1 VIAYR
6 AIFSAG
12 RYRPIK
18 SLIFAVTPIELIAA
32 CYGVLLFNLQDI
44 PTMNIGFIGL
54 GIMGRPMAL
63 NLIKGGHTVTVWA
76 RRAESMQGLVDA
88 GAIAAATPAEAAR
101 GNQLLF
107 SMVADAPDV
116 SEVMHAAVAAAE
128 PGLVAVDMST
138 IAPAAARRIGEELA
152 SHGIDFLDAPVSGGE
167 VGAIAGTLSIM
178 VGGSAAGFAKAKA
191 AFECMG
197 KNIVHVGASGA
208 GQVTKAANQI
218 VTGMGVLAVAEA
230 FAFASKNGVDRSKVR
245 EALLGGFAY
254 SKILENHGQ
263 RMIDGNFKPG
273 FKSWMHEKDLN
284 IVMQTAHELGLCL
297 PGSAATAQ
305 MFNAMVGSGRGEE
318 DSIAVLKLL
327 EGLSGQA

>member
-1 VIAYR
+1 MKIA
-6 AIFSAG
+6 F
-12 RYRPIK
+12 
-18 SLIFAVTPIELIAA
+18 L
-32 CYGVLLFNLQDI
+32 
-44 PTMNIGFIGL
+44 GL

-63 NLIKGGHTVTVWA
+63 NLIKGGHAVTVWA
-76 RRAESMQGLVDA
+76 RRAESMQPLLDA
-88 GAIAAATPAEAAR
+88 GASAAASPAEAAA
-101 GNQLLF
+101 GVELVI

-116 SEVMHAAVAAAE
+116 AEVMRGVAAGAA

-152 SHGIDFLDAPVSGGE
+152 AAGVDFVDAPVSGGE

-178 VGGSAAGFAKAKA
+178 AGGSEA
-191 AFECMG
+191 AFARAQPAFVCMG
-197 KNIVHVGASGA
+197 KNIVHVGASSA

-263 RMIDGNFKPG
+263 RMLDRNFKPG

-305 MFNAMVGSGRGEE
+305 MFNAMVGSGHGEE

-327 EGLSGQA
+327 EGLSGQDA

>member
-1 VIAYR
+1 M
-6 AIFSAG
+6 
-12 RYRPIK
+12 K
-18 SLIFAVTPIELIAA
+18 
-32 CYGVLLFNLQDI
+32 
-44 PTMNIGFIGL
+44 IGFIGL
-54 GIMGRPMAL
+54 GIMGRAMAL
-63 NLIKGGHTVTVWA
+63 NLIKGGHTVSVWA
-76 RRAESMQGLVDA
+76 RRAESMQPLLDA
-88 GAIAAATPAEAAR
+88 GAKAASSASDAAQ
-101 GNQLLF
+101 GNELVI

-116 SEVMHAAVAAAE
+116 AEVMRAVAAAAE
-128 PGLVAVDMST
+128 PGLIAIDMST
-138 IAPAAARRIGEELA
+138 IAPAAARQVGEELA
-152 SHGIDFLDAPVSGGE
+152 AVGVDFLDAPVSGGE

-178 VGGSAAGFAKAKA
+178 VGGTEAAFAKARP

-230 FAFASKNGVDRSKVR
+230 FAFAAKNGVDRSKVR

-263 RMIDGNFKPG
+263 RMLDRNFKPG

-305 MFNAMVGSGRGEE
+305 MFNAMVGSGMGEE

-327 EGLSGQA
+327 ERLSGQE

>member
-1 VIAYR
+1 M
-6 AIFSAG
+6 
-12 RYRPIK
+12 K
-18 SLIFAVTPIELIAA
+18 
-32 CYGVLLFNLQDI
+32 
-44 PTMNIGFIGL
+44 IGFIGL

-63 NLIKGGHTVTVWA
+63 NLLKGGHQVSVWA
-76 RRAESMQGLVDA
+76 RRAESMQPLLAA
-88 GAIAAATPAEAAR
+88 GAVGAESPAAVAR
-101 GNQLLF
+101 GQELVI

-116 SEVMHAAVAAAE
+116 AEVMRGVAGAGT

-138 IAPAAARRIGEELA
+138 IAPAAAKAIHAELA
-152 SHGIDFLDAPVSGGE
+152 AAGVDFMDAPVSGGE
-167 VGAIAGTLSIM
+167 VGAIAGSLAIM
-178 VGGSAAGFAKAKA
+178 AGGSDAAFARAQP

-197 KNIVHVGASGA
+197 KNIVHVGGPGA

-230 FAFASKNGVDRSKVR
+230 MAFASKNGVDRGKVR

-263 RMIDGNFKPG
+263 RMLDRNFKPG

-305 MFNAMVGSGRGEE
+305 MFNAMVGSGLGEE

-327 EGLSGQA
+327 EQLSGQA

>member
-1 VIAYR
+1 M
-6 AIFSAG
+6 
-12 RYRPIK
+12 K
-18 SLIFAVTPIELIAA
+18 
-32 CYGVLLFNLQDI
+32 
-44 PTMNIGFIGL
+44 IGFIGL

-63 NLIKGGHTVTVWA
+63 NLLKGGHQLSVWA
-76 RRAESMQGLVDA
+76 RRAESMQPLLDA
-88 GAIAAATPAEAAR
+88 GASGAASPAEVAR
-101 GNQLLF
+101 GQELVIT
-107 SMVADAPDV
+107 MVADAPDV
-116 SEVMHAAVAAAE
+116 AEVMRGVASAGTS
-128 PGLVAVDMST
+128 GLVAVDMST
-138 IAPAAARRIGEELA
+138 IAPAAAKAIHAELA
-152 SHGIDFLDAPVSGGE
+152 AAGVDFVDAPVSGGE

-178 VGGSAAGFAKAKA
+178 AGGSEAAFARAQP

-197 KNIVHVGASGA
+197 KNIVHVGGPGA

-230 FAFASKNGVDRSKVR
+230 MAFASKNGVDRAKVR

-263 RMIDGNFKPG
+263 RMLDRNFKPG

-305 MFNAMVGSGRGEE
+305 MFNAMVGSGLGEE

-327 EGLSGQA
+327 ENLSGQA

>member
-1 VIAYR
+1 
-6 AIFSAG
+6 
-12 RYRPIK
+12 
-18 SLIFAVTPIELIAA
+18 
-32 CYGVLLFNLQDI
+32 
-44 PTMNIGFIGL
+44 MNIGFVGL

-63 NLIKGGHTVTVWA
+63 NLLKGGHQVTVWA
-76 RRAESMQGLVDA
+76 RRAESMQPLLEA
-88 GAIAAATPAEAAR
+88 GAKEAGSPAEAAK
-101 GNQLLF
+101 GNELLV

-116 SEVMHAAVAAAE
+116 AEVMRSVAQGAAN
-128 PGLVAVDMST
+128 GLVAVDMST
-138 IAPAAARRIGEELA
+138 IAPAAARRIGEELTA
-152 SHGIDFLDAPVSGGE
+152 AGVDFLDAPVSGGE

-178 VGGSAAGFAKAKA
+178 VGGSDAGFAKAKP

-197 KNIVHVGASGA
+197 RNIVHVGASGA
-208 GQVTKAANQI
+208 GQVAKAANQI

-230 FAFASKNGVDRSKVR
+230 FAFSAKNGVDRSKVR

-263 RMIDGNFKPG
+263 RMLDRNFKPG

-305 MFNAMVGSGRGEE
+305 MFNAMVGSGLGEE
-318 DSIAVLKLL
+318 DSIGVLKLL
-327 EGLSGQA
+327 EKLSGQA

>member
-1 VIAYR
+1 M
-6 AIFSAG
+6 
-12 RYRPIK
+12 K
-18 SLIFAVTPIELIAA
+18 
-32 CYGVLLFNLQDI
+32 
-44 PTMNIGFIGL
+44 IGFVGL

-63 NLIKGGHTVTVWA
+63 NLLKGGHQVTVWA
-76 RRAESMQGLVDA
+76 RRAESMQPLLDA
-88 GAIAAATPAEAAR
+88 GASGAASPADVAR
-101 GNQLLF
+101 GQELVI

-116 SEVMHAAVAAAE
+116 AEVMRGVASAVV

-138 IAPAAARRIGEELA
+138 IAPAAAKAIHAELA
-152 SHGIDFLDAPVSGGE
+152 AAGVDFMDAPVSGGE

-178 VGGSAAGFAKAKA
+178 AGGSDA
-191 AFECMG
+191 AFARAHPAFACMG

-230 FAFASKNGVDRSKVR
+230 MAFASKNGVDRGKVR

-263 RMIDGNFKPG
+263 RMLDRNFKPG

-305 MFNAMVGSGRGEE
+305 MFNAMVGSGLGEE

-327 EGLSGQA
+327 ESLSGQA

>member
-1 VIAYR
+1 M
-6 AIFSAG
+6 
-12 RYRPIK
+12 K
-18 SLIFAVTPIELIAA
+18 
-32 CYGVLLFNLQDI
+32 
-44 PTMNIGFIGL
+44 IGFIGL

-63 NLIKGGHTVTVWA
+63 NLLKGGHDVRVWA
-76 RRAESMQGLVDA
+76 RRAESMQPLLNA
-88 GAIAAATPAEAAR
+88 GAAGAASPADVAR
-101 GNQLLF
+101 DRELVI

-116 SEVMHAAVAAAE
+116 VEVMRGVASARV

-138 IAPAAARRIGEELA
+138 IAPAAARSIGAELA
-152 SHGIDFLDAPVSGGE
+152 AVGIDFLDAPVSGGE

-178 VGGSAAGFAKAKA
+178 AGGSAAAFARAEP
-191 AFECMG
+191 AFACMG
-197 KNIVHVGASGA
+197 KNIVHVGDSGA
-208 GQVTKAANQI
+208 GQVAKAANQI

-263 RMIDGNFKPG
+263 RMLDRNFKPG

-305 MFNAMVGSGRGEE
+305 MFNAMVGSGHGEE

-327 EGLSGQA
+327 ELLSGQADLAV